1 MNWKKMKIKSIKPF
15 KRDLKAL
22 SKKYKS
28 LPDDFENL
36 LNSLLTNPTQGIP
49 LGKNCYKIR
58 LKISSKQSGKSGG
71 ARIITHVY
79 IDGDTLT
86 LLAIYDKSEQSTIRD
101 TEIEKRLSEID

>member
-1 MNWKKMKIKSIKPF
+1 MTKVVLSKHFVRES
-15 KRDLKAL
+15 KAL
-22 SKKYKS
+22 YNKHRS
-28 LPDDFENL
+28 LAQDVVYLIEEL
-36 LNSLLTNPTQGIP
+36 KLNPKLGIP

-86 LLAIYDKSEQSTIRD
+86 LLAIYDKSEQSTISD